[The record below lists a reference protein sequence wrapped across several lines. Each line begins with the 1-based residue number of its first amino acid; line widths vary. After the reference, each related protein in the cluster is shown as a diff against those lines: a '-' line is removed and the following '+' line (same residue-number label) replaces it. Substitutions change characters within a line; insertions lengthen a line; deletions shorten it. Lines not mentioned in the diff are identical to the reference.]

1 MKHFSGAKVFEA
13 AKRKF
18 VKNTCRNQHQIVIAF
33 SNDSAL
39 GPGNRKL
46 LILDVS
52 IHSQTT
58 ENVIELSSPAEVT
71 VIAFHYEYD
80 RNVPSQALVRSS
92 EIKSDPQILA

>member
-18 VKNTCRNQHQIVIAF
+18 IKNTCRNQHQIVIAF

-52 IHSQTT
+52 MHS
-58 ENVIELSSPAEVT
+58 
-71 VIAFHYEYD
+71 
-80 RNVPSQALVRSS
+80 
-92 EIKSDPQILA
+92 